1 MERYFWGS
9 EVGGPVVKSEI
20 FNNYGH
26 VGEKKLH
33 LYLKKKNFSFLRVA
47 AGKMVEMGVG
57 REPVKL

>member
-1 MERYFWGS
+1 VERYFWGS

-33 LYLKKKNFSFLRVA
+33 LYLKKKTFLFC
-47 AGKMVEMGVG
+47 G
-57 REPVKL
+57 